1 MKRLVSI
8 VAAGV
13 VAGFATAPGTAGAP
27 DTNQL
32 QRQSHF
38 CYTGC
43 RIECQWLHQGDQQ
56 AINQCYAQCVVDRCG
71 API

>member
-1 MKRLVSI
+1 MKKLVSI
-8 VAAGV
+8 VAAGIL
-13 VAGFATAPGTAGAP
+13 ASLAAAPGTASAP
-27 DTNQL
+27 GSDQL

-43 RIECQWLHQGDQQ
+43 RIECQWLHQGNQQ

-71 API
+71 ATL